1 MPWSKHRCG
10 FENVFIFNKKH
21 LKTLKQKQ
29 KNNTQKMF
37 FHVLSGLKLVQKYF
51 NVRKE
56 KKGRPD
62 HNPKLSISCNY
73 ILFDYIDGNF
83 FTQVLNNY

>member
-1 MPWSKHRCG
+1 
-10 FENVFIFNKKH
+10 
-21 LKTLKQKQ
+21 
-29 KNNTQKMF
+29 MF